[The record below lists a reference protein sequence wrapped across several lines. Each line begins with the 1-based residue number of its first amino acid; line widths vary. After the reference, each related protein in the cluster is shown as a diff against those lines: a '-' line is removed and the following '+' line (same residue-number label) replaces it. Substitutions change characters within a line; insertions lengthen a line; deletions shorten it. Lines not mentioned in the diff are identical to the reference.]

1 MIDITP
7 IFEGIIT
14 VLVAVV
20 TTILIPYIKSKIR
33 IYNQQADDLAQANVD
48 YWVKMAVAAVEQIAT
63 QANQNLKGQAKK
75 QYVINWLNEHNI
87 DVDEAKLDAQIE
99 AAVYQ
104 LKNGI
109 IVNSVSSTTKT
120 TEG

>member
-75 QYVINWLNEHNI
+75 QYVIDWLNEHNI